1 MKKNKKLFLI
11 ILTTVFLFIIIVLLF
26 FINKKNNNTENT
38 NEIINEVSDE
48 DESSNEIVN
57 ENVTF
62 KQVSIQKNAEKL
74 TNPSEYYIVSDC
86 INILINNINKKD
98 NEGVYNIIDG
108 SYIKNNNINKEQILN
123 YIGDFKLNKY
133 FYAEEMYKISGTVN
147 IFYSKGYL
155 DNEDP
160 QQGSEKQNY
169 FCAVLIDNSSKTFC
183 IIPLNENEYNN
194 KKEIEEISFIAKNNY
209 NMVTSKGITNESMCN
224 TYFYKYKTLLLFNPD
239 KAYDLLDESYK
250 KSRFKNKSEFISYIN
265 EYKSEIQNIKFTKYA
280 VNDEDDYT
288 EYVCQDQYDNYYIFR
303 DVAVF
308 DYTVKLDTYTVLT
321 DDFKSEYSN
330 SNDAKKIRLNI
341 YKFISML
348 NNRDYEN
355 AYNLLDD
362 GFKSNYYPSLKQFKD
377 SMRQSLSGKYN
388 IEYGEYT
395 YQTNFSVQNIVLKN
409 YDNQSDVINLTVI
422 MQFIENSTDFKLSF
436 SKSD

>member
-160 QQGSEKQNY
+160 QQII
-169 FCAVLIDNSSKTFC
+169 FVL
-183 IIPLNENEYNN
+183 Y
-194 KKEIEEISFIAKNNY
+194 
-209 NMVTSKGITNESMCN
+209 
-224 TYFYKYKTLLLFNPD
+224 
-239 KAYDLLDESYK
+239 
-250 KSRFKNKSEFISYIN
+250 
-265 EYKSEIQNIKFTKYA
+265 
-280 VNDEDDYT
+280 
-288 EYVCQDQYDNYYIFR
+288 
-303 DVAVF
+303 
-308 DYTVKLDTYTVLT
+308 
-321 DDFKSEYSN
+321 
-330 SNDAKKIRLNI
+330 
-341 YKFISML
+341 
-348 NNRDYEN
+348 
-355 AYNLLDD
+355 
-362 GFKSNYYPSLKQFKD
+362 
-377 SMRQSLSGKYN
+377 
-388 IEYGEYT
+388 
-395 YQTNFSVQNIVLKN
+395 
-409 YDNQSDVINLTVI
+409 
-422 MQFIENSTDFKLSF
+422 
-436 SKSD
+436 